1 MRLGKHQLC
10 LLATMASPFNVLIV
24 GDKVSRS
31 LIKRGLFA
39 SHFAEKAKAEG
50 FHGITPAGLRE
61 LADAMERGEL
71 EQFLDPSYRR
81 DTARLAWNIKA
92 QDETA

>member
-10 LLATMASPFNVLIV
+10 LLASMASPFSVLVV
-24 GDKVSRS
+24 GDRVSRS
-31 LIKRGLFA
+31 LVKRGLMA

-71 EQFLDPSYRR
+71 EQFLDQSYRR
-81 DTARLAWNIKA
+81 DTARLALGIKA
-92 QDETA
+92 QDEAA